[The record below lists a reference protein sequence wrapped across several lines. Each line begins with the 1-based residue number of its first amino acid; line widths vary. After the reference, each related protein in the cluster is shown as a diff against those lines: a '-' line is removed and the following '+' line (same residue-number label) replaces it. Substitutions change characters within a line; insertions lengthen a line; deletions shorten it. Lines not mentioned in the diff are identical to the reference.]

1 VLLQFSEK
9 CNLHFKNTF
18 FFSKGENGMILQQC
32 QIFELMRYFFR
43 WNCLDIEAMGKINP
57 TALGKL
63 CFLIVI

>member
-1 VLLQFSEK
+1 VKSVTCTSK
-9 CNLHFKNTF
+9 IH